1 MTKSKLILFILFF
14 YIGWTIKELTF
25 HPKISDLRL
34 YLISVLIKLIFW
46 IGLVVI
52 YFVYI
57 DRVRLQQIV
66 SYLKLKHNVI
76 KGVFTGGIIGFVL
89 VVIELAIFK
98 GFNFDIGI
106 RWIITPLAAFSEEV
120 VFRGFVMNKLRDHRV
135 KGYNFVQAILFMGIH
150 FPIGI
155 ISGYSLLNYV
165 TIFLVGYILG
175 FIYKKTSSIWAPT
188 IAHSV
193 YNILIYLRQ

>member
-1 MTKSKLILFILFF
+1 MTKSKFVHFILIF
-14 YIGWTIKELTF
+14 YMGWAIKELTF
-25 HPKISDLRL
+25 HPKVSDLGL
-34 YLISVLIKLIFW
+34 YLLSVLIKLIFW
-46 IGLVVI
+46 IGLVII
-52 YFVYI
+52 YFVCI
-57 DRVRLQQIV
+57 DQLRMQQII
-66 SYLKLKHNVI
+66 SYLKLKPNVI
-76 KGVFTGGIIGFVL
+76 KGVFIGGIIGFVL

-98 GFNFDIGI
+98 GFSFDIGI

-135 KGYNFVQAILFMGIH
+135 KGYNFIQAILFMGIH

-188 IAHSV
+188 IGHSV
-193 YNILIYLRQ
+193 YNILVYLRQ

>member
-25 HPKISDLRL
+25 HPKISDLNL
-34 YLISVLIKLIFW
+34 YLISFLIKLIFW
-46 IGLVVI
+46 IGLVFI

-57 DRVRLQQIV
+57 DRVRLQQIID
-66 SYLKLKHNVI
+66 YIKLKQNII
-76 KGVFTGGIIGFVL
+76 KGVFTGGIIGLLL
-89 VVIELAIFK
+89 VVIEVTIFN
-98 GFNFDIGI
+98 GFRFDIGI
-106 RWIITPLAAFSEEV
+106 RWIITPLTAFSEEV

-135 KGYNFVQAILFMGIH
+135 KGYNFIQAILFMGIH

-155 ISGYSLLNYV
+155 ISGYSLLNYI

-175 FIYKKTSSIWAPT
+175 FIYIKTSSIWAPT

>member
-1 MTKSKLILFILFF
+1 MTKRKLILFILFF
-14 YIGWTIKELTF
+14 YMGWAIKELTF
-25 HPKISDLRL
+25 HPQISDLGL

-46 IGLVVI
+46 IGLVII
-52 YFVYI
+52 YFVCI
-57 DRVRLQQIV
+57 DHLRMQQIT

-76 KGVFTGGIIGFVL
+76 KGVFTGGIIGLVL

-98 GFNFDIGI
+98 GFSFDIGI

-120 VFRGFVMNKLRDHRV
+120 VFRGFVMSKLRDHRV
-135 KGYNFVQAILFMGIH
+135 KGYNFIQAILFMGIH

-175 FIYKKTSSIWAPT
+175 FIFKKTSSIWAPT